1 MKVECGHLVVGVRFT
16 LEAGKESARFG
27 VTVPERQL
35 KRNRNPAAK
44 VRAIAISRRFSR
56 TNARLTRNYGSRS
69 ALGRQLGIEISASRP
84 RAPGV

>member
-1 MKVECGHLVVGVRFT
+1 
-16 LEAGKESARFG
+16 

-56 TNARLTRNYGSRS
+56 TNARLTRIYGSRS
-69 ALGRQLGIEISASRP
+69 ALGRQLSVEISAFRP